1 MKKLK
6 TLGIVSTIFLV
17 LVMAVF
23 AVFAALGFFEIKTDE
38 NGRNEIIFSPF
49 VDKNKVFD
57 WQVSKTEGDITA
69 VFKTSEG
76 NFEVKLGDCSAAE
89 KFIELKNAGFF
100 DEAEFSVAAE
110 NMFIQ
115 TSVSGEGFSIEEN
128 EFGCINGAV
137 GFVMEEGKTY
147 PSIVIITAEELS
159 NASKGF
165 LKNSGFDE
173 ERIELYENF
182 GGIPEYEGKIAVF
195 GMISSGENVIEKI
208 KNSENSGYTGGF
220 SLLEPIKIKSV
231 EISYPTE
238 EN

>member
-1 MKKLK
+1 MSSFDDS
-6 TLGIVSTIFLV
+6 GIV
-17 LVMAVF
+17 
-23 AVFAALGFFEIKTDE
+23 AL
-38 NGRNEIIFSPF
+38 S
-49 VDKNKVFD
+49 
-57 WQVSKTEGDITA
+57 
-69 VFKTSEG
+69 
-76 NFEVKLGDCSAAE
+76 C
-89 KFIELKNAGFF
+89 
-100 DEAEFSVAAE
+100 
-110 NMFIQ
+110 
-115 TSVSGEGFSIEEN
+115 
-128 EFGCINGAV
+128 
-137 GFVMEEGKTY
+137 FVMEEGTAY